1 MAEQRRKLVRLAVLE
16 ELRVS
21 YGIKVKSG
29 SCMEV
34 AKQPGA
40 VATESKIFGI
50 PFHELP
56 QSLVPEYG
64 YIPSFLVDTCE
75 YLEEHIHTEGLFR
88 KSGSLVRLKALKG
101 KLDQGENCLSA
112 ALPCD
117 VAGLLKQFF
126 RELPEPILP
135 PHLQE
140 GLFKAQQLGNEKK
153 TATVLLSCLM
163 ADGTIEALRYFFSFL
178 RSVSLRSNENRMD
191 SSNLAV
197 IFAPNLLHSNENEK
211 MSASTEKKIR
221 LQAAVV
227 QTLIDHAAEIG
238 QVPEFILEKLPAM
251 LGVDAFQSTP
261 SLWGHEG
268 GENESPSECKK
279 RRHRSVGVLSSV
291 TPVVLTPST
300 KRKLP
305 PDCSQGLSSKK
316 RRSFK
321 HSFAFELLPSSIF
334 NSSSTPAS
342 VQFEASPSV
351 SLESSQT
358 SLSPST
364 GGENHLPSTGNRRSK
379 RHASKKLYRAES
391 GKTGCFSPKIS
402 RKEMVRR
409 SLRLKFGLGKSNR
422 EMNIVSGCAVGN
434 RLENIGRR
442 LASQQGLESRIE
454 CGKRGVLF
462 SPCINEKFPKKGSK
476 NVSKSEENLLTP
488 KCHDKVVH
496 RMSWNSATVM
506 HPQAINKNEGVLP
519 GHPETGAVF
528 SESVLMFG
536 KPAVVPDEFKSTTVS
551 KQDNSLELLLC
562 EAESDSTAE
571 TLLKVKQAFSVS
583 GSSHNLTGG
592 TKSSFLDVAGKTL
605 CLTGLSP
612 EKELLAEKISENLAS
627 TKSGELPYQF
637 NQSYAIDKQQSK
649 KDEMKVLE
657 KRNFKTSIEIELQV
671 PKPDIKNV
679 TELPVPQVLAREDKL
694 TIQSSSSKDGLNKL
708 NSSGREEEIELTYS
722 QAAENCMVECFNSAE
737 DTAKLCV
744 SGQLPTSQLPRSQ
757 NEVGNQYVQAEN
769 SGKTLTKIS
778 AVSDHIQWFNK
789 LSLNDPSSAS
799 KTKPPLKFQRTPVR
813 QSVRRINSLL
823 EANRWPVSSQQ
834 FKTGDVGSPL
844 VKSSSYDSVLSS
856 CTEKPS
862 KNSMTWLLRSE
873 SMYDEVSVAHKQ
885 LDLTSKSCRRPLNPL
900 DKPDVSVRTTGIHEQ
915 KATVHPSKSVLED
928 LTNHETVKSSL
939 KVNANISITASRRGK
954 IKVTTRMT
962 TSLFYNMIFLL
973 AFGLASAFSH
983 SPRTPDRVSEAD
995 IQRLLHGVM
1004 EQLGIARPRVE
1015 YPAHQAM
1022 NLVGPQSIEGGAHE
1036 GLQHLGPYG
1045 NIPNIVAELTGDNV
1059 PKDFSEDQGYPDPPN
1074 PCPIGKTVDD
1084 GCLEN
1089 TPDTAEFSKEYQ
1101 LHQHL
1106 FDPEHDYPNM
1116 GKWSKNLLFEK
1127 INGGPKRRKRS
1138 VNPYLQGQRLDNV
1151 VAKKSVPHFSDEEKS
1166 PE

>member
-1 MAEQRRKLVRLAVLE
+1 MAEQRRRLVRLAVLE
-16 ELRVS
+16 ELRAS

-29 SCMEV
+29 SCLAAAA

-40 VATESKIFGI
+40 AAEGKIFGI
-50 PFHELP
+50 SFHALP

-75 YLEEHIHTEGLFR
+75 YLEEHVHTEGLFR
-88 KSGSLVRLKALKG
+88 KSGSLVRLKALKS

-163 ADGTIEALRYFFSFL
+163 ADRTIETLRYFFNFL
-178 RSVSLRSNENRMD
+178 RTVSLRSNENRMD

-238 QVPEFILEKLPAM
+238 QVPEFVLEKIPAM

-261 SLWGHEG
+261 SLWGHEDS
-268 GENESPSECKK
+268 ENESPSECKK

-305 PDCSQGLSSKK
+305 TDCSQGLSSKK

-342 VQFEASPSV
+342 VQFEASPCV

-422 EMNIVSGCAVGN
+422 EMNIVSGCVVGN
-434 RLENIGRR
+434 RSENIGRR
-442 LASQQGLESRIE
+442 LASQQGLESRTE
-454 CGKRGVLF
+454 CAKRDVLF
-462 SPCINEKFPKKGSK
+462 SPCVNEKFPKKSSK

-496 RMSWNSATVM
+496 RMSWNSPAVTDS
-506 HPQAINKNEGVLP
+506 QAISRNEGILQ
-519 GHPETGAVF
+519 GHPEMGISS
-528 SESVLMFG
+528 SESVFIFG
-536 KPAVVPDEFKSTTVS
+536 KPPVVPDEFKSTTVS
-551 KQDNSLELLLC
+551 KQDNSIELLLC
-562 EAESDSTAE
+562 EEESNSTAE
-571 TLLKVKQAFSVS
+571 TLLKVKQAFSAS
-583 GSSHNLTGG
+583 GSNLHNLIGD
-592 TKSSFLDVAGKTL
+592 TKSSFSDVAGETLNKTL
-605 CLTGLSP
+605 SLTGLSP
-612 EKELLAEKISENLAS
+612 EKELLAEEVSENPAH
-627 TKSGELPYQF
+627 TKSRELFHQF
-637 NQSYAIDKQQSK
+637 NQSYTIDKQQSK
-649 KDEMKVLE
+649 KDEIKVLE
-657 KRNFKTSIEIELQV
+657 KKNFKTSIEIELQV
-671 PKPDIKNV
+671 LKPDTKSV
-679 TELPVPQVLAREDKL
+679 TELPMPQMLAREDKL
-694 TIQSSSSKDGLNKL
+694 TVQNSSSKDDLNKL
-708 NSSGREEEIELTYS
+708 DSFGRKGEVKLTHS
-722 QAAENCMVECFNSAE
+722 QTAENCMVKCCNLEE
-737 DTAKLCV
+737 DTAKLSV
-744 SGQLPTSQLPRSQ
+744 AGQLPTSQLPKSQ
-757 NEVGNQYVQAEN
+757 NEVGNQYLQAEN
-769 SGKTLTKIS
+769 SDKTLTKTS
-778 AVSDHIQWFNK
+778 TVSDHGKVSDHIQWFNK
-789 LSLNDPSSAS
+789 LSLNDPSSTS

-813 QSVRRINSLL
+813 QSVRRMNSLL
-823 EANRWPVSSQQ
+823 EANRRSVTSQLL
-834 FKTGDVGSPL
+834 KASDVGSPL
-844 VKSSSYDSVLSS
+844 VKSLSYDSALFS

-862 KNSMTWLLRSE
+862 KNSMALPLRSE
-873 SMYDEVSVAHKQ
+873 STYDQVSISHKQ
-885 LDLTSKSCRRPLNPL
+885 LDLTSKSCCRPLNPS
-900 DKPDVSVRTTGIHEQ
+900 DKPDVSVRTAGIHEQ
-915 KATVHPSKSVLED
+915 KATIHPSKSVLED

-939 KVNANISITASRRGK
+939 KVNANINIPGAAPEKST
-954 IKVTTRMT
+954 TTR
-962 TSLFYNMIFLL
+962 SAPGKERVRYRGSPKNPISKVKLL
-973 AFGLASAFSH
+973 PTAK
-983 SPRTPDRVSEAD
+983 P
-995 IQRLLHGVM
+995 
-1004 EQLGIARPRVE
+1004 
-1015 YPAHQAM
+1015 
-1022 NLVGPQSIEGGAHE
+1022 
-1036 GLQHLGPYG
+1036 
-1045 NIPNIVAELTGDNV
+1045 
-1059 PKDFSEDQGYPDPPN
+1059 
-1074 PCPIGKTVDD
+1074 VD
-1084 GCLEN
+1084 L
-1089 TPDTAEFSKEYQ
+1089 
-1101 LHQHL
+1101 
-1106 FDPEHDYPNM
+1106 
-1116 GKWSKNLLFEK
+1116 
-1127 INGGPKRRKRS
+1127 
-1138 VNPYLQGQRLDNV
+1138 
-1151 VAKKSVPHFSDEEKS
+1151 
-1166 PE
+1166 

>member
-1 MAEQRRKLVRLAVLE
+1 MAEQRRRLVRLAVLK
-16 ELRVS
+16 ELRAS

-29 SCMEV
+29 GCLAA

-40 VATESKIFGI
+40 AAAEGKIFGI
-50 PFHELP
+50 PFHALP

-75 YLEEHIHTEGLFR
+75 YLEEHVHTEGLFR
-88 KSGSLVRLKALKG
+88 KSGSLVRLKALKS
-101 KLDQGENCLSA
+101 KLDQGENCISA

-153 TATVLLSCLM
+153 TATMLLLCLM
-163 ADGTIEALRYFFSFL
+163 ADRTIEALRYFFSFL
-178 RSVSLRSNENRMD
+178 RTVSLRSNENRMD

-238 QVPEFILEKLPAM
+238 QVPEFILEKIPAM

-261 SLWGHEG
+261 SLWGHEDS
-268 GENESPSECKK
+268 ENESPSECKK
-279 RRHRSVGVLSSV
+279 RRHRSVGVLSAV

-305 PDCSQGLSSKK
+305 TDCSQGLSSKK

-342 VQFEASPSV
+342 VQFDASPCV

-358 SLSPST
+358 SLSPSA
-364 GGENHLPSTGNRRSK
+364 GGENHLFSTGNRRSK

-422 EMNIVSGCAVGN
+422 EINIVSGCAVGN
-434 RLENIGRR
+434 RSENIGRR
-442 LASQQGLESRIE
+442 LASQQGLESRTE
-454 CGKRGVLF
+454 CAKRDAFF
-462 SPCINEKFPKKGSK
+462 SPCVNEKFPKKGSK

-488 KCHDKVVH
+488 KCHNKVVH
-496 RMSWNSATVM
+496 RMSWSSPTVRDS
-506 HPQAINKNEGVLP
+506 QVISRNEGILL
-519 GHPETGAVF
+519 GHSETGIG
-528 SESVLMFG
+528 SSLIFG
-536 KPAVVPDEFKSTTVS
+536 KPPVVPDEFKSTTVS
-551 KQDNSLELLLC
+551 KQDNSLEFLLC
-562 EAESDSTAE
+562 EEESNSTAE
-571 TLLKVKQAFSVS
+571 TLLKVKQAFSAS
-583 GSSHNLTGG
+583 GSNLHNLIGD
-592 TKSSFLDVAGKTL
+592 TKPPFSDVAGETLNETL

-612 EKELLAEKISENLAS
+612 KKELLAEEVSENLANA
-627 TKSGELPYQF
+627 KSRELLHQV

-649 KDEMKVLE
+649 KDEIKVLE
-657 KRNFKTSIEIELQV
+657 KRNFKTSIEIELHV
-671 PKPDIKNV
+671 PKPGIKKV

-694 TIQSSSSKDGLNKL
+694 TVQNSSSKDDLNKL
-708 NSSGREEEIELTYS
+708 DSFGRKEEIELTHS
-722 QAAENCMVECFNSAE
+722 QTAENCVVKCCNLEE
-737 DTAKLCV
+737 DTAKLSV
-744 SGQLPTSQLPRSQ
+744 AGQLPTLQLPKSQ
-757 NEVGNQYVQAEN
+757 NEIGNQYLQAKN
-769 SGKTLTKIS
+769 SDKTLTKTS
-778 AVSDHIQWFNK
+778 TVSDHGKVSDHIQWFNK

-813 QSVRRINSLL
+813 QSVRRMNSLL
-823 EANRWPVSSQQ
+823 EANRRSVSSQLL
-834 FKTGDVGSPL
+834 KASDVGSPL
-844 VKSSSYDSVLSS
+844 VKSLSYDSALFS

-862 KNSMTWLLRSE
+862 KNSVALPLRSE
-873 SMYDEVSVAHKQ
+873 STYDQVSVSCKR
-885 LDLTSKSCRRPLNPL
+885 LDLTSKSCCRPLNPS
-900 DKPDVSVRTTGIHEQ
+900 DKPDVSVRTAGIHEQ

-939 KVNANISITASRRGK
+939 KVNANI
-954 IKVTTRMT
+954 
-962 TSLFYNMIFLL
+962 
-973 AFGLASAFSH
+973 
-983 SPRTPDRVSEAD
+983 
-995 IQRLLHGVM
+995 
-1004 EQLGIARPRVE
+1004 
-1015 YPAHQAM
+1015 
-1022 NLVGPQSIEGGAHE
+1022 
-1036 GLQHLGPYG
+1036 
-1045 NIPNIVAELTGDNV
+1045 NIPGAA
-1059 PKDFSEDQGYPDPPN
+1059 P
-1074 PCPIGKTVDD
+1074 
-1084 GCLEN
+1084 
-1089 TPDTAEFSKEYQ
+1089 
-1101 LHQHL
+1101 
-1106 FDPEHDYPNM
+1106 
-1116 GKWSKNLLFEK
+1116 
-1127 INGGPKRRKRS
+1127 
-1138 VNPYLQGQRLDNV
+1138 
-1151 VAKKSVPHFSDEEKS
+1151 EKS
-1166 PE
+1166 TITRSAPGKERIRYRGSPKNPISKVKLLPTAKPVDL

>member
-1 MAEQRRKLVRLAVLE
+1 MAEQRRRLVRLAVLE
-16 ELRVS
+16 ELRAS

-29 SCMEV
+29 SCL
-34 AKQPGA
+34 AATKQPGA
-40 VATESKIFGI
+40 PAAEGKIFGI
-50 PFHELP
+50 SFHALP

-64 YIPSFLVDTCE
+64 YIPSFLVDTCG
-75 YLEEHIHTEGLFR
+75 YLEEHVHTEGLFR
-88 KSGSLVRLKALKG
+88 KSGSLVRLKALKS

-135 PHLQE
+135 LHLQE

-163 ADGTIEALRYFFSFL
+163 ADRTIEALRYFFNFL
-178 RSVSLRSNENRMD
+178 RTVSLRSNENRMD

-238 QVPEFILEKLPAM
+238 QVPEFILEKIPAM

-261 SLWGHEG
+261 SLWGHEDS
-268 GENESPSECKK
+268 ENESPSECKK

-305 PDCSQGLSSKK
+305 SDCSQGLSSKK

-321 HSFAFELLPSSIF
+321 HGFAFELLPSSIF

-342 VQFEASPSV
+342 VQFEASPCV

-364 GGENHLPSTGNRRSK
+364 GGENHLSSTGNRRSK

-422 EMNIVSGCAVGN
+422 EMNIVSGCVAGN
-434 RLENIGRR
+434 RSENIGRR
-442 LASQQGLESRIE
+442 LASQQGLESRSE
-454 CGKRGVLF
+454 CAKRDVLF
-462 SPCINEKFPKKGSK
+462 SPCVNEKFPKKGSK

-488 KCHDKVVH
+488 KCHNNVH
-496 RMSWNSATVM
+496 RMSWNSPTGTDSQVTSR
-506 HPQAINKNEGVLP
+506 NERILP
-519 GHPETGAVF
+519 GHPEMGISS
-528 SESVLMFG
+528 SESVLIFG
-536 KPAVVPDEFKSTTVS
+536 KPPVVPDEFKSTTVS

-562 EAESDSTAE
+562 EEESNSTAE
-571 TLLKVKQAFSVS
+571 TLLKVRQAFSAS
-583 GSSHNLTGG
+583 GSNLHNLIGD
-592 TKSSFLDVAGKTL
+592 TKSSFSDVAGETLNETL

-612 EKELLAEKISENLAS
+612 EEALLAEEVSENLAN
-627 TKSGELPYQF
+627 TKSRELLHQF
-637 NQSYAIDKQQSK
+637 NLSYAIDKQQSK
-649 KDEMKVLE
+649 KDEIKVLE

-671 PKPDIKNV
+671 PKPDMKSV
-679 TELPVPQVLAREDKL
+679 AELPVPQVLAREDKL
-694 TIQSSSSKDGLNKL
+694 TVQNSSSKDDLNKL
-708 NSSGREEEIELTYS
+708 DSFERKEEKELTHS
-722 QAAENCMVECFNSAE
+722 QTVENCMVKCCNLGE
-737 DTAKLCV
+737 DTAKLSV
-744 SGQLPTSQLPRSQ
+744 AGQLPALQLPKSQ
-757 NEVGNQYVQAEN
+757 KEVGNQYLQAEN
-769 SGKTLTKIS
+769 SDKTLTKTS
-778 AVSDHIQWFNK
+778 TVSDHGKVSDHIQWFNK

-813 QSVRRINSLL
+813 QSVRRMNSLL
-823 EANRWPVSSQQ
+823 EANRRSVSSQLL
-834 FKTGDVGSPL
+834 KASDVGSPL
-844 VKSSSYDSVLSS
+844 VKSLSCDSALFS

-862 KNSMTWLLRSE
+862 KNSVALPLRSE
-873 SMYDEVSVAHKQ
+873 STYDQVSISHKQ
-885 LDLTSKSCRRPLNPL
+885 LDLTSKSCCRPLNL
-900 DKPDVSVRTTGIHEQ
+900 SDKPDVSVRTAGIHEQ

-939 KVNANISITASRRGK
+939 KVNANITRNDPGKERVRYRGSPKNPISKVKLLPTAK
-954 IKVTTRMT
+954 
-962 TSLFYNMIFLL
+962 
-973 AFGLASAFSH
+973 
-983 SPRTPDRVSEAD
+983 P
-995 IQRLLHGVM
+995 
-1004 EQLGIARPRVE
+1004 
-1015 YPAHQAM
+1015 
-1022 NLVGPQSIEGGAHE
+1022 
-1036 GLQHLGPYG
+1036 
-1045 NIPNIVAELTGDNV
+1045 
-1059 PKDFSEDQGYPDPPN
+1059 
-1074 PCPIGKTVDD
+1074 VD
-1084 GCLEN
+1084 L
-1089 TPDTAEFSKEYQ
+1089 
-1101 LHQHL
+1101 
-1106 FDPEHDYPNM
+1106 
-1116 GKWSKNLLFEK
+1116 
-1127 INGGPKRRKRS
+1127 
-1138 VNPYLQGQRLDNV
+1138 
-1151 VAKKSVPHFSDEEKS
+1151 
-1166 PE
+1166 